1 MLALPYIDMN
11 PFLNTAWRG
20 TVLDRALP
28 LASPLWSFLATV
40 TSFAFPVCDALHYTL
55 AHRALE
61 VPVCAACTAI
71 PWFFLAVFCPI
82 SNSPSLSRALDFL
95 GAHPCFWLSF
105 CITWL
110 QHETQV
116 TFFTYSGRKPQ
127 RQTSIRGG
135 TSKWL
140 SGLVEGFLKLSSS
153 KSTALWV
160 VRQ

>member
-1 MLALPYIDMN
+1 MQLIIFLMPNIHFFKFIFIFLLYNTVLALPYIDMN

-71 PWFFLAVFCPI
+71 P
-82 SNSPSLSRALDFL
+82 
-95 GAHPCFWLSF
+95 
-105 CITWL
+105 
-110 QHETQV
+110 
-116 TFFTYSGRKPQ
+116 
-127 RQTSIRGG
+127 
-135 TSKWL
+135 
-140 SGLVEGFLKLSSS
+140 
-153 KSTALWV
+153 
-160 VRQ
+160 